1 MKTKIVP
8 VKEFKYKAT
17 QLLKEER
24 EIIITRRGIPIARLE
39 PLSELRGLMIKA
51 RLEMEKAN
59 ITEEEAIEI
68 LKEVKQEI

>member
-8 VKEFKYKAT
+8 VKEFKNKAT
-17 QLLKEER
+17 QLLKEDR

-39 PLSELRGLMIKA
+39 PLDKLRGFMIKA

>member
-8 VKEFKYKAT
+8 VKEFKNKAT
-17 QLLKEER
+17 QLLKEDR

-39 PLSELRGLMIKA
+39 PLDKLRGLMIKA